1 MRFTTIGT
9 RGVRSRLPV
18 LPLLFACLSLGVAG
32 CGCPA
37 ALLSGELVA
46 VDEELAVHPGFGGVE
61 GVERVKW
68 PFGYSVRRDGD
79 VLALTNIVGGVEAR
93 EGDHVELGGGEIADG
108 VFGVCGQIKVGRAT

>member
-1 MRFTTIGT
+1 MRFTTLET
-9 RGVRSRLPV
+9 RRIRSLLPALVFLFVCLPV
-18 LPLLFACLSLGVAG
+18 GIAG
-32 CGCPA
+32 CGCPS

-46 VDEELAVHPGFGGVE
+46 VDEELGVQPGFGGVE

-79 VLALTNIVGGVEAR
+79 VLVLTNIVGGVEAR

-108 VFGVCGQIKVGRAT
+108 VFGVCGQIKVGSAT